1 MRATANPSPNTHLPH
16 RHPQFYSTLTVKD
29 DDGNAVTKT
38 ISVNDPLRYGG
49 ITMYQVRRL
58 YDRGRCTGG
67 NVAYLDE

>member
-1 MRATANPSPNTHLPH
+1 MSHA
-16 RHPQFYSTLTVKD
+16 QFYSTLTVKD

-58 YDRGRCTGG
+58 YLGRCTGS
-67 NVAYLDE
+67 NIASLD